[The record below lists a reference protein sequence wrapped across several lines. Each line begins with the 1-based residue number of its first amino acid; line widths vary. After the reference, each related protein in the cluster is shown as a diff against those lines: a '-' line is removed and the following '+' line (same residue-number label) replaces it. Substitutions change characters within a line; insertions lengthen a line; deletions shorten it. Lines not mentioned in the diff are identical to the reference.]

1 MGPRRFAGSPTATSP
16 RRRSPSTGRSQ
27 PVVADRHGRP
37 EAVAAA
43 FEKLPDIMNR
53 AEARSAQVD
62 SAVLELAEAIVLA
75 DQVGQVFDGRVT
87 DIDERGARIQ
97 IVEPAVLTRI
107 PENGL
112 AIGEEVRVRL
122 TEADP
127 SRRLTRFT
135 LA

>member
-1 MGPRRFAGSPTATSP
+1 
-16 RRRSPSTGRSQ
+16 
-27 PVVADRHGRP
+27 
-37 EAVAAA
+37 
-43 FEKLPDIMNR
+43 
-53 AEARSAQVD
+53 
-62 SAVLELAEAIVLA
+62 VLELAEAIVLA